1 MGFLEKQTDPTSPM
15 HWRGDMQADYF
26 YPSGIAGDKFF
37 KHLMQND
44 TFLAT
49 RCMKCDKVFFPPRLY
64 CEDCF
69 EEIPE
74 NNWMEVPAAGAV
86 RLFTVATINAH
97 GEKMEEPKVI
107 ALIDIDKTDSA
118 MLGIINT
125 KDLKRD
131 YCGVKVKAV
140 FRPTE
145 KREGTLKDIL
155 HFEEIK

>member
-37 KHLMQND
+37 KHLMQKD

-49 RCMKCDKVFFPPRLY
+49 RCKKCDKIFFPPRLY

-74 NNWMEVPAAGAV
+74 NNWMEVPSAGTV
-86 RLFTVATINAH
+86 RLFTVVTINAH
-97 GEKMEEPKVI
+97 GEKMEEPKII

-118 MLGIINT
+118 MLGLIKTI
-125 KDLKRD
+125 DLKRD
-131 YCGVKVKAV
+131 YRGVKVKAV

-145 KREGTLKDIL
+145 KREGTLKDIRY
-155 HFEEIK
+155 FEEVK